1 MFTTTQYI
9 FLAIVALM
17 IVQRLL
23 ELRHSKKNEAVM
35 LSQGGR
41 EHSPGHFQFMKL
53 VHTFWFVAMIA
64 EVLLLDRR
72 LASGFDWTLAAM
84 ALVAT
89 AAGQFLRY
97 AAIRTLGGRW
107 SVRIMTVPN
116 SPAVA
121 GGIYRYTRH
130 PNYLGVILEI
140 AAVPLLHGA
149 YITAIVFTILNA
161 LVLWIRIGAE
171 ERALR
176 DENDYAS
183 RLAGRSRFV
192 AITPGNSSDT
202 PDRNI

>member
-9 FLAIVALM
+9 FFAIVALM

-23 ELRHSKKNEAVM
+23 ELRHSKKNEAAM
-35 LSQGGR
+35 IARGGR

-64 EVLLLDRR
+64 EVALLDRS
-72 LASGFDWTLAAM
+72 LDSNLDWTIAIIALAAT
-84 ALVAT
+84 LI
-89 AAGQFLRY
+89 GQLLRY
-97 AAIRTLGGRW
+97 AAIRTLGPRW

-116 SPAVA
+116 SPAVS
-121 GGIYRYTRH
+121 GGVYRYIRH

-140 AAVPLLHGA
+140 AAVPLIHGA

-161 LVLWIRIGAE
+161 MVLWIRIGAE
-171 ERALR
+171 ERALNL
-176 DENDYAS
+176 ENGSDYDQ

-192 AITPGNSSDT
+192 GLQKSGSDG
-202 PDRNI
+202 DG